1 MGTHPSV
8 LCGTELV
15 QSRYAGSHCLIWP
28 TEMRRTLSGGLA
40 SVSSPQAGAPV
51 DAQITWMKTHLWF
64 LRSVG
69 KYRLLIDPRGVAL
82 TSLEV

>member
-28 TEMRRTLSGGLA
+28 TEMRRILSGGLA

-51 DAQITWMKTHLWF
+51 DAQITWMKTHLRF

-69 KYRLLIDPRGVAL
+69 KYSLLIDPRGVAL